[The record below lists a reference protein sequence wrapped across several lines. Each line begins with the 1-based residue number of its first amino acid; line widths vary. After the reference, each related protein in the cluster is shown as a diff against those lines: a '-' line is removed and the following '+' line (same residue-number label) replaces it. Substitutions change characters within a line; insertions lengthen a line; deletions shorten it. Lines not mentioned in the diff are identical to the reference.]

1 MKINA
6 IAPSNMINAYNDAK
20 KKITK
25 NEEITKKDSL
35 EISAEA
41 RNLNSISADS
51 IRENSASKIE
61 AIKNQVKQGTYNPS
75 SRLVAQ
81 RMMAMINGSEV

>member
-6 IAPSNMINAYNDAK
+6 IAQSNMINAYNDTK

-25 NEEITKKDSL
+25 SEEVTKKDSL
-35 EISAEA
+35 EISAAA
-41 RNLNSISADS
+41 RNLNSMS
-51 IRENSASKIE
+51 IDTIKENSASKIE
-61 AIKNQVKQGTYNPS
+61 SIKNQVKQGTYNPS